1 MSENKRKNKTNLKST
16 KNYVFKIKK
25 SIKTRYKSIVI
36 EPLLNMFE
44 AVSTRYF
51 LVGHQIILIGEFNY
65 IIDHLLCK
73 YYLYIF
79 SYRLSEM
86 KIDGNCEISNTLIS
100 FAILA

>member
-1 MSENKRKNKTNLKST
+1 MSENKRKKQNQ
-16 KNYVFKIKK
+16 FKIYEKLCHQNKK

>member
-16 KNYVFKIKK
+16 KNYVIKIKK

>member
-16 KNYVFKIKK
+16 KNYVIKIKK
-25 SIKTRYKSIVI
+25 SIKTRYNSIVI

-73 YYLYIF
+73 YY
-79 SYRLSEM
+79 
-86 KIDGNCEISNTLIS
+86 
-100 FAILA
+100 